1 MNFEETVVW
10 NRLRNG
16 QGDWY
21 TEAAEGERE
30 EFRRFVK
37 GLLVDGIV
45 TIEFIKSDGTT
56 RIMTCT
62 LNEDKGAKY
71 TDSTENLTIT
81 EGKFFVDGH
90 GDAHP
95 VKKPKKVNTDSQK
108 VWDCDKSEWR
118 SFRWDRLKRI
128 DFKIG

>member
-16 QGDWY
+16 QGNWY

-37 GLLVDGIV
+37 GLLVEGIV
-45 TIEFIKSDGTT
+45 TIEFDKSDGTT

-62 LNEDKGAKY
+62 LSEDNGAKY
-71 TDSTENLTIT
+71 TKSTENLAII
-81 EGKFFVDGH
+81 EDKLFVDGSS
-90 GDAHP
+90 DARP
-95 VKKPKKVNTDSQK
+95 AKKPRKSSPDSQK
-108 VWDCDKSEWR
+108 VWDCDKQEWR

-128 DFKIG
+128 DFKVG